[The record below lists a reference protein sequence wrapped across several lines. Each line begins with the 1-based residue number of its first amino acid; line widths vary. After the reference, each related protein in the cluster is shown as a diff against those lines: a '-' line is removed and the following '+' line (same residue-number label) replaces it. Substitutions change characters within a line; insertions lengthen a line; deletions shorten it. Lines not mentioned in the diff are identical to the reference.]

1 MDDGSTAD
9 LDLAE
14 LLAAAPRDEWA
25 LLELSV
31 EWPALDAAQARI
43 AAGLR
48 VFVITR
54 DPLGWVPARG
64 EAWATVNADG
74 DTFELPVYVL
84 LDAFDRL
91 PGFAETAVVA
101 AAEAEH
107 LIVAGAHAGMVAA
120 GAAPRL
126 LDRTG
131 PLPPLGGPPPMSVRS
146 DGWEPIGLGA
156 IQDLVQDA
164 FGPVE
169 LDRSLVDLG
178 ASAEPDA
185 GCPACRGERFGFPAD
200 LETAR
205 ALMCRPHRAGAL
217 AVTTARI
224 GRARESNP
232 AGWRA
237 IGKASARIHD
247 MPEPAGLPLPARHA
261 SATGRNDPC
270 PCGSGRK
277 YKHCCGA

>member
-1 MDDGSTAD
+1 MDDGSAVG
-9 LDLAE
+9 LDLTE
-14 LLAAAPRDEWA
+14 LLAAAPRDDWA
-25 LLELSV
+25 LLELNL
-31 EWPALDAAQARI
+31 EWRALDAAQARI
-43 AAGLR
+43 ADRLR

-64 EAWATVNADG
+64 AAWATVNADG
-74 DTFELPVYVL
+74 DTFELPVYIL
-84 LDAFDRL
+84 LDRFARL
-91 PGFAETAVVA
+91 PELAATALVA

-107 LIVAGAHAGMVAA
+107 TVVAGAHPGVVAA
-120 GAAPRL
+120 GAVGRL
-126 LDRTG
+126 LDRPG
-131 PLPPLGGPPPMSVRS
+131 PLPPLGGAPLMSVRS

-164 FGPVE
+164 FGPVD

-178 ASAEPDA
+178 PSAEPEAD
-185 GCPACRGERFGFPAD
+185 CPACGGERFGFPAD

-205 ALMCRPHRAGAL
+205 PLMCRPHRGGAL
-217 AVTTARI
+217 AVTTARLE
-224 GRARESNP
+224 RARGSNP

-237 IGKASARIHD
+237 VGKASARIHG